1 MAFTCLTLCRQTCRS
16 PRTQPPS
23 HGPTHGPSHAP
34 AHWSPTVQAELAR
47 LRLHAEELQQQEA
60 RLRMEVEAAY
70 EALGPASAEL
80 SPGRGRPR
88 LQEGVAGL
96 RRQRLL
102 YKTPRCSATAGP
114 QLPGPLAPPPP
125 RC

>member
-1 MAFTCLTLCRQTCRS
+1 
-16 PRTQPPS
+16 
-23 HGPTHGPSHAP
+23 
-34 AHWSPTVQAELAR
+34 
-47 LRLHAEELQQQEA
+47 
-60 RLRMEVEAAY
+60 MEVEAAY

-102 YKTPRCSATAGP
+102 YKTPRCPATAGP
-114 QLPGPLAPPPP
+114 HPPGPLPSPPPPPPPAPPPP
-125 RC
+125 PPRPPPPPPPLI